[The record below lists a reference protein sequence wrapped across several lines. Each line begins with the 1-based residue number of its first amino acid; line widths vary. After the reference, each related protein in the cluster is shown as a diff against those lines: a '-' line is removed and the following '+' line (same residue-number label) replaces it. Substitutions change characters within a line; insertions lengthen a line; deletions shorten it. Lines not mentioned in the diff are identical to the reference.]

1 MWEVK
6 QTVKYYG
13 QHRICSA
20 AFAIIPNQWQGKC
33 DQYLEII
40 GDKKASATA
49 DVLASHP
56 NILHQMQSKLKLPMV
71 FIYAI
76 RHPLDMIATQVMR
89 AAKTYEHYAHTKRQ
103 YNNTKLLRNY
113 VKKFETR
120 VAAIQQWME
129 SEWINVLPVYND
141 EMVRNP
147 KVVLKEICSFL
158 QITCSADYIDSCSKF
173 VFSDMSRTRDNVYW
187 SSGIK
192 RQVVRIVKRYK
203 LLSRYQYDL

>member
-6 QTVKYYG
+6 QTVKHYG

-33 DQYLEII
+33 NQYLEII

-49 DVLASHP
+49 EVLASHP
-56 NILHQMQSKLKLPMV
+56 NILHQMQSKLQLPMV

-89 AAKTYEHYAHTKRQ
+89 AAKTYEQYAHTKRQ

-120 VAAIQQWME
+120 VAAVQQWIE

-141 EMVRNP
+141 EMVHNP

-158 QITCSADYIDSCSKF
+158 QITCSVDYIDSCSKF

-192 RQVVRIVKRYK
+192 RQVVTIVKRYK